1 MHVGVIVEMESMK
14 DFVDRQ
20 SREEMRQP
28 VVRMTRE
35 PSQKGRIEI
44 FRAIHETIMSM
55 IEVTLLRANR
65 VKMTT

>member
-35 PSQKGRIEI
+35 PEGQDRDIPSYSRDD
-44 FRAIHETIMSM
+44 H
-55 IEVTLLRANR
+55 V
-65 VKMTT
+65 VD